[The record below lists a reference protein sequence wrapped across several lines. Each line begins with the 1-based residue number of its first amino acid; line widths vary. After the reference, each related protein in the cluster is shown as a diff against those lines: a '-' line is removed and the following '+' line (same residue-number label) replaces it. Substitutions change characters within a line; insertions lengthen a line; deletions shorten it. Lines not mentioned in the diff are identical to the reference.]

1 MIHVVTAGN
10 RSLYRRELAMM
21 HAQRAAM
28 FIDQLGWPLQRD
40 ASGGE
45 SDPGDDDQAIYF
57 LVLEGDGALVASC
70 RLRPTMGW
78 SLLGG
83 PAAHLAPGDDLA
95 RQADTWEMS
104 RILLLPPDQRRPG
117 HMPPGE
123 VRLAVLEE
131 ACERGVR
138 RLVGLAEGL
147 LEEVLMRS
155 GMAIGKL
162 GPTLPFGA
170 SPAFAFEIGTGP
182 AAIAPL
188 REALGIERARRL
200 RLPDTTADVDIRPL
214 EVEAFLG
221 AAARLEPRDLQALMA
236 ALRRAV
242 AEEN

>member
-45 SDPGDDDQAIYF
+45 SDPGDDDLAIYF
-57 LVLEGDGALVASC
+57 LVLEADGALAASC
-70 RLRPTMGW
+70 RLRPTIGW

-83 PAAHLAPGDDLA
+83 PAGHLAPGDDLA
-95 RQADTWEMS
+95 RRTDTWELS
-104 RILLLPPDQRRPG
+104 RILLLPPSERRPG
-117 HMPPGE
+117 HVPPAE

-138 RLVGLAEGL
+138 RLVGLADGL
-147 LEEVLMRS
+147 MEEVLMRS

-162 GPTLPFGA
+162 GPTLPLAPARPSPSRSGPGRRPSPPCARPWGSSAPGA
-170 SPAFAFEIGTGP
+170 CACPTSPP
-182 AAIAPL
+182 
-188 REALGIERARRL
+188 
-200 RLPDTTADVDIRPL
+200 
-214 EVEAFLG
+214 
-221 AAARLEPRDLQALMA
+221 MA
-236 ALRRAV
+236 TSALRRWRSCSAPPP
-242 AEEN
+242 AWSPATCRP

>member
-45 SDPGDDDQAIYF
+45 SDPGDDDLAIYF
-57 LVLEGDGALVASC
+57 LVLEADGALAASC
-70 RLRPTMGW
+70 RLRPTIGW

-83 PAAHLAPGDDLA
+83 PAGHLAPGDDLA
-95 RQADTWEMS
+95 RRTDTWELS
-104 RILLLPPDQRRPG
+104 RILLLPPSERRPG
-117 HMPPGE
+117 HVPPAE

-138 RLVGLAEGL
+138 RLVGLADGL
-147 LEEVLMRS
+147 MEEVLMRS

-182 AAIAPL
+182 ETIAAL
-188 REALGIERARRL
+188 RETLGIERARRL
-200 RLPDTTADVDIRPL
+200 RLPDVTANGDVRPQ
-214 EVEAFLG
+214 EVEELLG